1 VAAAGGA
8 RTPQPSS
15 GSTLARLQAAQSDL
29 AGVALARLEAQAPWY
44 VELSPRDRSS
54 VGLVAQAGIAA
65 FVSWYRSPDDRREVT
80 SEVFGSA
87 PRGLARVVSLH
98 QTLQIVRTV
107 VEAVE
112 DHVPHVAAPEH
123 AAGLREAVLRYSRE
137 VAFGAAEVY
146 ARAAELRGAW
156 DARLEALVVDALVRG
171 EAHESLSGRVTALG
185 WHREQDVVV
194 VAGQRHA
201 GSPEQAIAHMRRA
214 ARHVADDVLVGL
226 QGDRVLVVLG
236 AADPR
241 AAAVALAEHFGAGPV
256 VVGSTVP
263 GLAHASRSAR
273 TALAGLTAVRAWPG
287 APRPV
292 AADDLLPERVLTGD
306 ATARRALADRVH
318 LRLSAHGAG
327 GPVLLATVRAYLE
340 HGRALEATARAL
352 FVHPNTVRYRLKR
365 VTELTGWDP
374 TVPRDAFV
382 IQVAIAVGALAE
394 RTGPRDQGLRAPPPP
409 GTASL

>member
-1 VAAAGGA
+1 MVA
-8 RTPQPSS
+8 RSS
-15 GSTLARLQAAQSDL
+15 STGDTLARLQAAQGDL
-29 AGVALARLEAQAPWY
+29 AGVALARLDAQAPWY
-44 VELSPRDRSS
+44 AQLSPRDRSA

-80 SEVFGSA
+80 AEVFGSA
-87 PRGLARVVSLH
+87 PRGLARAVSLH

-112 DHVPHVAAPEH
+112 DHVPDVAAPEH
-123 AAGLREAVLRYSRE
+123 RTGLREAVLRYSRE

-146 ARAAELRGAW
+146 ARAAEQRGAW

-194 VAGQRHA
+194 VAGQRHP
-201 GSPEQAIAHMRRA
+201 GPPEQAIASMRRA
-214 ARHVADDVLVGL
+214 ARQVADDVLVGL

-236 AADPR
+236 AGDPR
-241 AAAVALAEHFGAGPV
+241 AAAAGLAEHFGPGPV

-318 LRLSAHGAG
+318 APLASAAAS
-327 GPVLLATVRAYLE
+327 GPALLATVRTYLE
-340 HGRALEATARAL
+340 QGRSLEATARAL

-365 VTELTGWDP
+365 VTRLTGWDP
-374 TVPRDAFV
+374 TAPRDAFV
-382 IQVAIAVGALAE
+382 IQVALAVGALAE
-394 RTGPRDQGLRAPPPP
+394 RSAPRDAPARRGPD
-409 GTASL
+409 L

>member
-1 VAAAGGA
+1 VA
-8 RTPQPSS
+8 RDSS
-15 GSTLARLQAAQSDL
+15 DDTLARLQAAQGDL

-44 VELSPRDRSS
+44 TQLSPRDRSA

-65 FVSWYRSPDDRREVT
+65 FVSWYRSPDDRQQASGVT

-112 DHVPHVAAPEH
+112 DHVPDVAAPEH
-123 AAGLREAVLRYSRE
+123 RTGLREAVLRYSRE

-146 ARAAELRGAW
+146 ARAAEQRGAW

-194 VAGQRHA
+194 VAGERHA
-201 GSPEQAIAHMRRA
+201 GPPEQAIAQMRRA
-214 ARHVADDVLVGL
+214 ARQVADDALVGL

-236 AADPR
+236 SADPR
-241 AAAVALAEHFGAGPV
+241 ASAAALAEHFGPGPV
-256 VVGSTVP
+256 VVGSEVP

-318 LRLSAHGAG
+318 APLTAP
-327 GPVLLATVRAYLE
+327 GPALLETVRAYLE

-352 FVHPNTVRYRLKR
+352 FVHPNTVRYRLRR
-365 VTELTGWDP
+365 VTRLTGWDP

-382 IQVAIAVGALAE
+382 IQVALAVGALAE
-394 RTGPRDQGLRAPPPP
+394 RSTAREAVARAAPTG
-409 GTASL
+409 

>member
-1 VAAAGGA
+1 MGAGGA
-8 RTPQPSS
+8 DGGGAG
-15 GSTLARLQAAQSDL
+15 GSRAGATGPDDTLTRLQAAQGDL
-29 AGVALARLEAQAPWY
+29 AGVALARLGAQAPWY
-44 VELSPRDRSS
+44 GQLSPRDRSA
-54 VGLVAQAGIAA
+54 VGMVAQGGISA
-65 FVSWYRSPDDRREVT
+65 FVAWYRSPDDLREIT

-87 PRGLARVVSLH
+87 PRGLARVISLH

-112 DHVPHVAAPEH
+112 GQVPAIAAPQHRGE
-123 AAGLREAVLRYSRE
+123 LREAVLRYSRE

-146 ARAAELRGAW
+146 ARAAEQRGAW

-194 VAGQRHA
+194 VAGPRHR
-201 GSPEQAIAHMRRA
+201 GSPEQAVAAMRRA
-214 ARHVADDVLVGL
+214 ARSVADDVLVGL
-226 QGDRVLVVLG
+226 QGDRVLAVLG
-236 AADPR
+236 SGDPR
-241 AAAVALAEHFGAGPV
+241 ESAAALVGAFGEGPV
-256 VVGSTVP
+256 VIGSTVP

-273 TALAGLTAVRAWPG
+273 TALSGLTAVRAWPA

-318 LRLSAHGAG
+318 A
-327 GPVLLATVRAYLE
+327 PLATPGPPLLETVRSYLD

-374 TVPRDAFV
+374 TVARDAFV
-382 IQVAIAVGALAE
+382 IQVGLAVGALAE
-394 RTGPRDQGLRAPPPP
+394 RSATRETTPSRL
-409 GTASL
+409 